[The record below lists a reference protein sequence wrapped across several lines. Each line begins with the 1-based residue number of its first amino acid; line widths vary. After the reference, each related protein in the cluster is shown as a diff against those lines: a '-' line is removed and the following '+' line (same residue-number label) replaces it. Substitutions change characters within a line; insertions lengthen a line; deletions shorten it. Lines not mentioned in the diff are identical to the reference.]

1 MLILGASEASLG
13 LHVYHKSATTVV
25 IISTNSQGLENIIV
39 LFILLGQS
47 ERDTCVLHL
56 CVKENA
62 RALDLENLMF
72 N

>member
-13 LHVYHKSATTVV
+13 LHVYHKSATTIV
-25 IISTNSQGLENIIV
+25 IISTNSQGLENIV
-39 LFILLGQS
+39 FFILLGQS